1 MDRSL
6 YDMITVNLDLCS
18 YKPFC
23 LVDLAMNDYPKYGTT
38 SKLDIYRLDKL
49 KQAKRSSQSRALRG
63 YG

>member
-6 YDMITVNLDLCS
+6 SDMITVNLDLCS

-38 SKLDIYRLDKL
+38 SKL
-49 KQAKRSSQSRALRG
+49 
-63 YG
+63 